1 MFANV
6 RQDLA
11 RYGRNFRQKAA
22 AVFFS
27 PGAWAVLGY
36 RFRRWVHGLP
46 LPLRWLL
53 KIPAVLMKV
62 IVDITTNIQL
72 PETAPIGPGLF
83 IAHTGYIVLSSDV
96 VMGRHCTLTQGVTI
110 GHAGGG
116 GKERRS
122 PVLGDR
128 VYVGPNAA
136 IIGSIEIGH
145 DALIGVG
152 AVVTRSVP
160 PCGVVAGNPAR
171 LISYKGS
178 FDLID
183 YRGKEDDAD
192 RLAALEEA
200 QRLAASPVD
209 S

>member
-1 MFANV
+1 M
-6 RQDLA
+6 QL
-11 RYGRNFRQKAA
+11 
-22 AVFFS
+22 
-27 PGAWAVLGY
+27 
-36 RFRRWVHGLP
+36 
-46 LPLRWLL
+46 
-53 KIPAVLMKV
+53 

-72 PETAPIGPGLF
+72 PETVPIGPGLF
-83 IAHTGYIVLSSDV
+83 IAHTGYIVLAGDV
-96 VMGRHCTLTQGVTI
+96 IMGHHCTLTQGVSI

-116 GKERRS
+116 GKDLRS

-136 IIGSIEIGH
+136 IIGPIEIGH

-160 PCGVVAGNPAR
+160 PCGVVVGNPAR

-183 YRGKEDDAD
+183 YPGKEDDPE
-192 RLAALEEA
+192 RLVALEEA
-200 QRLAASPVD
+200 RRLSASLAASGSHQGSVF
-209 S
+209 